1 LIVFFKSVTMNR
13 LLCYL
18 LCTLL
23 FVSPIALH
31 AQACTTLGQTP
42 ATAFPVCGTSVFTQS
57 NVPSCTNAPNLFV
70 PGCDPNL
77 CAYSDVN
84 PFYYRFKCYQS
95 GTLGFTIT
103 PLSATDDYD
112 WQLYDITGLN
122 PNEIFTNRNII
133 VTGNWAGNPGPTGA
147 SATGAN
153 FIQCC
158 SQPTGTEP
166 RFSAMPILQVDHEY
180 ILLVSNYSPSQVGY
194 QLSFNGGTA
203 VITDPL
209 LPKLNT
215 AKPDCDG
222 RKITV
227 KLNKYIRCNSATLS
241 GSEFSLLPAVTTV
254 IAAQPDSC
262 SFGFDVDEI
271 TLSLAAP
278 LTNGTYELVIN
289 NGSDNNTLLDD
300 CARAIT
306 QGEKVTFTYFIP
318 QPIFADSVGR
328 TPCAPDSVKL
338 YFPKRILCST
348 IDPRGIDFTVT
359 GPSVVNVVSATG
371 NCINDKTDFVT
382 VKFATPIKIGG
393 TYRLRLLA
401 GTDTVIIQDE
411 CGQALPTQNMNF
423 TVADTV
429 TARFNFSATMGCQ
442 QNNYLFSHNGAGGI
456 NSFNW
461 TFNNTVRI
469 NTQTHRINFPANSTN
484 TISLRVSNGTCTDS
498 ISQQLVLNN
507 QVKASFTLSDSI
519 ICPEDKLT
527 FVNTSLGQVDQW
539 RWQFDAIGTSNLKDP
554 APFQFPFN
562 NRESYYRIRLRATNL
577 PMACSDS
584 AEKIVRVLNHCLIE
598 VPNAFTPNNDG
609 LNDWFSPH
617 NALKANKYSFTV
629 YNRWG
634 QLVYQTNNWMDR
646 WDGKVK
652 GQIQPTGVYVW
663 KLSYTH
669 RDTGQPI
676 FRKGTVTLIR

>member
-1 LIVFFKSVTMNR
+1 MTRS
-13 LLCYL
+13 LLYILSALFL
-18 LCTLL
+18 L
-23 FVSPIALH
+23 SPAVVH

-42 ATAFPVCGTSVFTQS
+42 STAFPVCGTSVFTQN

-70 PGCDPNL
+70 PGCNL
-77 CAYSDVN
+77 NQCQYSDIN

-103 PLSATDDYD
+103 PISPTDDYD

-122 PNEIFTNRNII
+122 PNEIFTNRTII
-133 VTGNWAGNPGPTGA
+133 VTGNWAGNPGPTGT

-158 SQPTGTEP
+158 SDQTGNEP
-166 RFSAMPILQVDHEY
+166 RFAAMPILQVDHEY
-180 ILLVSNYSPSQVGY
+180 ILMVSNYSPSQVGY
-194 QLSFNGGTA
+194 RLSFSGGTA

-209 LPKLNT
+209 LPKLAT

-222 RKITV
+222 RKITI
-227 KLNKYIRCNSATLS
+227 KLNKDIRCNSTTLS

-262 SFGFDVDEI
+262 SFGFDIDEI
-271 TLSLAAP
+271 TLTLAAP
-278 LTNGTYELVIN
+278 LTNGNYELIIN

-300 CARAIT
+300 CARAIP
-306 QGEKVTFTYFIP
+306 QGDKVSFTYFIP
-318 QPIFADSVGR
+318 QPIFADSIGR

-359 GPSVVNVVSATG
+359 GPSPVAVTAATG
-371 NCINDKTDFVT
+371 NCINEKTDFVT
-382 VKFATPIKIGG
+382 VKFSAPIKIGG

-411 CGQALPTQNMNF
+411 CGQPLPSQNMNF
-423 TVADTV
+423 LVADTV
-429 TARFNFSATMGCQ
+429 SARFNFSATMGCQ
-442 QNNYLFSHNGAGGI
+442 QNSYLFSHNGAGGV
-456 NSFNW
+456 NSYNW
-461 TFNNTVRI
+461 IFNNTIRV
-469 NTQTHRINFPANSTN
+469 TTSSHQINFPSSSTN

-498 ISQQLVLNN
+498 VSQQLVLNN
-507 QVKASFTLSDSI
+507 QIKASFTLADSI

-539 RWQFDAIGTSNLKDP
+539 RWQFDALASSTLKDP
-554 APFQFPFN
+554 PPFQFPFN
-562 NRESYYRIRLRATNL
+562 NRESFYRIRLKATNL
-577 PMACSDS
+577 QMACSDS
-584 AEKIVRVLNHCLIE
+584 IDKIVRVLDHCLIE
-598 VPNAFTPNNDG
+598 VPTAFTPNNDG
-609 LNDWFSPH
+609 LNDFFSPH
-617 NALKANKYSFTV
+617 NALKATNYSFAV
-629 YNRWG
+629 FNRWG

-646 WDGKVK
+646 WDGKIN
-652 GQIQPTGVYVW
+652 GQVQPSGVYVW

-676 FRKGTVTLIR
+676 FRKGTITLIR